1 MAKSKKNK
9 EEQLSSL
16 TIEQLNDQI
25 NEQSENLKRMQF
37 SHSINPIENPM
48 AIRSV
53 RRQIARLKTELTKK
67 SK

>member
-16 TIEQLNDQI
+16 SVEQLNDQI

-53 RRQIARLKTELTKK
+53 RRQIARLKTELSKK

>member
-16 TIEQLNDQI
+16 TVEQLNDQI